1 MINNI
6 IMKTIIEIPNR
17 EGVRLWLLTN
27 DFMVKLLLIMVNK

>member
-17 EGVRLWLLTN
+17 GGVRLWLLTN